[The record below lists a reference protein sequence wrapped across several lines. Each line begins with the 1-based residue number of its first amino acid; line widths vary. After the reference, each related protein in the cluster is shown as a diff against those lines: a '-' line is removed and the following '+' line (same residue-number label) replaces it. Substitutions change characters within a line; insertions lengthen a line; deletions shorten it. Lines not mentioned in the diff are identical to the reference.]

1 MGQFEL
7 FIQPKKMSTLEMPQ
21 RQKSWLSFKRR
32 LEHWLANER
41 WMLVLIALFLGL
53 WLLEFGLLMQWLH
66 WM

>member
-1 MGQFEL
+1 
-7 FIQPKKMSTLEMPQ
+7 MPQ